1 MGIFDRFRAA
11 KPVRKTSAL
20 ESMLSRDGKALEKE
34 ARTPVYSGVSTD
46 MAYRQ
51 SILPPVDQH
60 YLEQLADRYSHLRTV
75 ITRIASQSVA
85 KGWEYHAVGDA
96 GDKEERKMLEKLLRD
111 PTGGNAD
118 ITATEFFKAMIRQVE
133 VFDDCWVSIV
143 YDRIQGTDGKIV
155 KELWVEDAKQMRF
168 HVDEYG
174 KFKNDEY
181 FDIITR
187 QPLEKGALG
196 EGGFEAEPMAY
207 YYDMGQ
213 DEDKIPFARDEIIHF
228 NKYSA
233 NARLYGQSPI
243 IGLSKKIETALAIE
257 NFQNKI
263 YKLERPPKGFLDIP
277 GHDEESL
284 NRLGEYIA
292 EETRRNPNFVPI
304 ISSRGEGT
312 GSGQAKFVPV
322 MPNMDELMML
332 PYMDRIN
339 NDINASYGVMPL
351 VVGQMQGVGGL
362 NSEGE
367 QITIFDRTIRE
378 TQQCL
383 EMGFIKPLMKL
394 MEVDTWKI
402 RFNDINERDETKYL
416 NNMNLK
422 AQILTQ
428 MQNVGVEM
436 DLDDE
441 GNLVLPQQPEVVR
454 QDFRN
459 STQESLEA
467 EELKEPQ
474 DTWNQQLES
483 YEESLYKNLSNLKK

>member
-1 MGIFDRFRAA
+1 
-11 KPVRKTSAL
+11 VRKRSAL
-20 ESMLSRDGKALEKE
+20 EELIERNTANIVKD
-34 ARTPVYSGVSTD
+34 ARTPAYGTSGSNRAFKAD
-46 MAYRQ
+46 
-51 SILPPVDQH
+51 ILPPVDQN

-96 GDKEERKMLEKLLRD
+96 GDEEERKMLEKLLKD

-118 ITATEFFKAMIRQVE
+118 ITASEFFKAMIRQVE
-133 VFDDCWVSIV
+133 VFDDCWISIV

-168 HVDEYG
+168 AVDDYG
-174 KFKNDEY
+174 KFKNEEY
-181 FDIITR
+181 FDVITR

-196 EGGFEAEPMAY
+196 EGGFEAEPVAY
-207 YYDMGQ
+207 FYDMGQ

-304 ISSRGEGT
+304 ISSRGEGS
-312 GSGQAKFVPV
+312 SGQAKFVPV
-322 MPNMDELMML
+322 MPNMDELMAL
-332 PYMDRIN
+332 PYMERIN
-339 NDINASYGVMPL
+339 NDINAAYGVMPI
-351 VVGQMQGVGGL
+351 VTGSTAGVGGL
-362 NSEGE
+362 NAEGE
-367 QITIFDRTIRE
+367 QISLFDRTVLE

-383 EMGFIKPLMKL
+383 EMGFLRPLMKL
-394 MEVDTWKI
+394 MGIKTWKVK
-402 RFNDINERDETKYL
+402 FADINTKNEQQALANMLQKANIITVL
-416 NNMNLK
+416 NK
-422 AQILTQ
+422 
-428 MQNVGVEM
+428 VGIEAT
-436 DLDDE
+436 LDKD
-441 GNLVLPQQPEVVR
+441 GNLVLPDKPQVSMPEEAKPEVG
-454 QDFRN
+454 
-459 STQESLEA
+459 A
-467 EELKEPQ
+467 LKP
-474 DTWNQQLES
+474 
-483 YEESLYKNLSNLKK
+483 

>member
-1 MGIFDRFRAA
+1 MGLFDRWRS
-11 KPVRKTSAL
+11 KPVRKATGIDAFL
-20 ESMLSRDGKALEKE
+20 EDATADVSKD

-46 MAYRQ
+46 TAYRQ
-51 SILPPVDQH
+51 SILPQVDQF

-85 KGWEYHAVGDA
+85 KGWEYQAIGD
-96 GDKEERKMLEKLLRD
+96 GDPEQRKMVEALLRN
-111 PTGGNAD
+111 PTNNSAD
-118 ITATEFFKAMIRQVE
+118 INGTEFFKAMIRQLE
-133 VFDDCWVSIV
+133 VFDDCWVSVV
-143 YDRIQGTDGKIV
+143 YDRVASEDGSVSGKVV
-155 KELWVEDAKQMRF
+155 KELWVEDAKHMRF
-168 HVDEYG
+168 HVDEFG
-174 KFKNDEY
+174 RFVEEDKFDPVSREFMEGTVNPETGVELEY
-181 FDIITR
+181 
-187 QPLEKGALG
+187 
-196 EGGFEAEPMAY
+196 MAY
-207 YYDMGQ
+207 YYES
-213 DEDKIPFARDEIIHF
+213 EDGKIPFARDEIIHF

-257 NFQNKI
+257 SFQNKI
-263 YKLERPPKGFLDIP
+263 YRLERPPKGFLDVP

-292 EETRRNPNFVPI
+292 EETRRNPNFIPI
-304 ISSRGEGT
+304 LSSREAT
-312 GSGQAKFVPV
+312 STAKFVPV

-339 NDINASYGVMPL
+339 NDINGAYGVMPL
-351 VVGQMQGVGGL
+351 VVGQLAGVGGL

-378 TQQCL
+378 TQQCV
-383 EMGFIKPLMKL
+383 EMGFLKPLLKL

-402 RFNDINERDETKYL
+402 RFNDINEKDETKYL

-436 DLDDE
+436 DLDGE
-441 GNLVLPQQPEVVR
+441 GNLVLPQSPEVVR

-459 STQESLEA
+459 SSQESLEA
-467 EELKEPQ
+467 EEQSEPL
-474 DTWNQQLES
+474 DTWNPQLES
-483 YEESLYKNLSNLKK
+483 YEESLYKNSKN

>member
-1 MGIFDRFRAA
+1 M
-11 KPVRKTSAL
+11 RKRSAL
-20 ESMLSRDGKALEKE
+20 EDLIERNTASVLKD
-34 ARTPVYSGVSTD
+34 ARTP
-46 MAYRQ
+46 AYGTAGSNRAFKAD
-51 SILPPVDQH
+51 ILPPVDQN

-96 GDKEERKMLEKLLRD
+96 GDKEERRMLETLLRD

-118 ITATEFFKAMIRQVE
+118 ITASEFFKAMIRQVE
-133 VFDDCWVSIV
+133 VFDECWVSIV

-168 HVDEYG
+168 AVDDYG

-187 QPLEKGALG
+187 KPLEKGELG

-322 MPNMDELMML
+322 MPNMDELMAL
-332 PYMDRIN
+332 PYMERIN
-339 NDINASYGVMPL
+339 NDINASYGVMPI
-351 VVGQMQGVGGL
+351 VTGSTAGVGGL
-362 NSEGE
+362 NAEGE
-367 QITIFDRTIRE
+367 QISLFDRTVLE

-383 EMGFIKPLMKL
+383 EMGFLKPLMKL
-394 MEVDTWKI
+394 MGIKTWKVK
-402 RFNDINERDETKYL
+402 FADINTKNEQQALANMLQKANIITVL
-416 NNMNLK
+416 NK
-422 AQILTQ
+422 
-428 MQNVGVEM
+428 VGIEAT
-436 DLDDE
+436 LDKD
-441 GNLVLPQQPEVVR
+441 GNLVLPDKPQVSMPEEAKPEVG
-454 QDFRN
+454 
-459 STQESLEA
+459 A
-467 EELKEPQ
+467 IKP
-474 DTWNQQLES
+474 
-483 YEESLYKNLSNLKK
+483 

>member
-1 MGIFDRFRAA
+1 M
-11 KPVRKTSAL
+11 RKRSAL
-20 ESMLSRDGKALEKE
+20 EDLIERNTASVLKD
-34 ARTPVYSGVSTD
+34 ARTP
-46 MAYRQ
+46 AYGTAGTNRAFKAD
-51 SILPPVDQH
+51 ILPPVDQN

-85 KGWEYHAVGDA
+85 KGWEYHAVGDT
-96 GDKEERKMLEKLLRD
+96 GDKEERKMLELLLRN
-111 PTGGNAD
+111 PSGGNAD
-118 ITATEFFKAMIRQVE
+118 ITASEFFKAMIRQVE

-168 HVDEYG
+168 AVDDYG

-187 QPLEKGALG
+187 EPLAKGELG

-207 YYDMGQ
+207 FYDMGQ

-322 MPNMDELMML
+322 MPNMDELMAL
-332 PYMDRIN
+332 PYMERIN
-339 NDINASYGVMPL
+339 NDINASYGVMPI
-351 VVGQMQGVGGL
+351 VTGSTAGVGGL
-362 NSEGE
+362 NAEGE
-367 QITIFDRTIRE
+367 QISLFDRTVLE

-383 EMGFIKPLMKL
+383 EMGFLKPLMKL
-394 MEVDTWKI
+394 MGIKTWKVM
-402 RFNDINERDETKYL
+402 FADINVKNEQQALANMLQKANIITVL
-416 NNMNLK
+416 NK
-422 AQILTQ
+422 
-428 MQNVGVEM
+428 VGIEAT
-436 DLDDE
+436 LDKD
-441 GNLVLPQQPEVVR
+441 GNLVLPDKPQVSMPEEAKPEVG
-454 QDFRN
+454 
-459 STQESLEA
+459 A
-467 EELKEPQ
+467 LKP
-474 DTWNQQLES
+474 
-483 YEESLYKNLSNLKK
+483 

>member
-1 MGIFDRFRAA
+1 MGIFDRFRS
-11 KPVRKTSAL
+11 KPVRKTTGIDAFL
-20 ESMLSRDGKALEKE
+20 EDATADISKD

-46 MAYRQ
+46 TAYRQ
-51 SILPPVDQH
+51 SILPPVDQF

-85 KGWEYHAVGDA
+85 KGWEYQAIGKGDP
-96 GDKEERKMLEKLLRD
+96 EQRRMVERLLRN
-111 PTGGNAD
+111 PTNGSSDMTGS
-118 ITATEFFKAMIRQVE
+118 EFFKAMIRQLE

-143 YDRIQGTDGKIV
+143 YDRVADGSGKVTNKIV
-155 KELWVEDAKQMRF
+155 KELWVEDAKHMRF
-168 HVDEYG
+168 NVDEYG
-174 KFKNDEY
+174 RFVEEEKFDPVTREFMEGDVNPKTGVELEY
-181 FDIITR
+181 
-187 QPLEKGALG
+187 
-196 EGGFEAEPMAY
+196 MAY
-207 YYDMGQ
+207 YYEYDDG
-213 DEDKIPFARDEIIHF
+213 KIPFARDEMIHF

-257 NFQNKI
+257 SFQNKI
-263 YKLERPPKGFLDIP
+263 YRLERPPKGFLDVP

-292 EETRRNPNFVPI
+292 EETRRNPNFIPI
-304 ISSRGEGT
+304 LSSRDAST
-312 GSGQAKFVPV
+312 TAKFVPV

-383 EMGFIKPLMKL
+383 EMGFIKPLLKL
-394 MEVDTWKI
+394 MEIDTWKI

-436 DLDDE
+436 DLDAD
-441 GNLVLPQQPEVVR
+441 GNLVLPQAPEVVR

-459 STQESLEA
+459 STQESQEA
-467 EELKEPQ
+467 EELKEHL
-474 DTWNQQLES
+474 DTWNRQLEN
-483 YEESLYKNLSNLKK
+483 YEESLYKNLSN

>member
-1 MGIFDRFRAA
+1 MAWYDRLLGR
-11 KPVRKTSAL
+11 KPVRKRSAL
-20 ESMLSRDGKALEKE
+20 EELIERNTASIAKD
-34 ARTPVYSGVSTD
+34 ARTP
-46 MAYRQ
+46 AYGTAGTNRAFKAD
-51 SILPPVDQH
+51 ILPPVDQN

-118 ITATEFFKAMIRQVE
+118 ITASEFFKAMIRQVE

-168 HVDEYG
+168 AVDEYG

-187 QPLEKGALG
+187 QPLEKGELG

-207 YYDMGQ
+207 FYDMGQ

-304 ISSRGEGT
+304 ISSRGEGS
-312 GSGQAKFVPV
+312 SGQAKFVPV
-322 MPNMDELMML
+322 MPNMDELMAL
-332 PYMDRIN
+332 PYMERIN
-339 NDINASYGVMPL
+339 NDINASYGVMPI
-351 VVGQMQGVGGL
+351 VTGSTAGVGGL
-362 NSEGE
+362 NAEGE
-367 QITIFDRTIRE
+367 QISLFDRTVLE

-383 EMGFIKPLMKL
+383 EMGFLKPLMKL
-394 MEVDTWKI
+394 MGIQTWKVK
-402 RFNDINERDETKYL
+402 FADINTKNEQQALANMLQKANIITVL
-416 NNMNLK
+416 NK
-422 AQILTQ
+422 
-428 MQNVGVEM
+428 VGIEAT
-436 DLDDE
+436 LDKD
-441 GNLVLPQQPEVVR
+441 GNLVLPDKPQVSMPDEAKPEVG
-454 QDFRN
+454 
-459 STQESLEA
+459 A
-467 EELKEPQ
+467 LKP
-474 DTWNQQLES
+474 
-483 YEESLYKNLSNLKK
+483 

>member
-1 MGIFDRFRAA
+1 M
-11 KPVRKTSAL
+11 
-20 ESMLSRDGKALEKE
+20 
-34 ARTPVYSGVSTD
+34 
-46 MAYRQ
+46 
-51 SILPPVDQH
+51 
-60 YLEQLADRYSHLRTV
+60 
-75 ITRIASQSVA
+75 
-85 KGWEYHAVGDA
+85 
-96 GDKEERKMLEKLLRD
+96 
-111 PTGGNAD
+111 
-118 ITATEFFKAMIRQVE
+118 
-133 VFDDCWVSIV
+133 
-143 YDRIQGTDGKIV
+143 YDRVADGSGKVTNKIV
-155 KELWVEDAKQMRF
+155 KELWVEDAKHMRF
-168 HVDEYG
+168 NVDEYG
-174 KFKNDEY
+174 RFVEEEKFDPVTREFMEGDVNPKTGVELEY
-181 FDIITR
+181 
-187 QPLEKGALG
+187 
-196 EGGFEAEPMAY
+196 MAY
-207 YYDMGQ
+207 YYDY
-213 DEDKIPFARDEIIHF
+213 EDGKIPFARDEMIHF

-257 NFQNKI
+257 SFQNKI
-263 YKLERPPKGFLDIP
+263 YRLERPPKGFLDVP

-292 EETRRNPNFVPI
+292 EETRRNPNFIPI
-304 ISSRGEGT
+304 LSSRDAST
-312 GSGQAKFVPV
+312 TAKFVPV

-383 EMGFIKPLMKL
+383 EMGFIKPLLKL
-394 MEVDTWKI
+394 MEIDTWKI

-436 DLDDE
+436 DLDAD
-441 GNLVLPQQPEVVR
+441 GNLVLPQAPEVVR
-454 QDFRN
+454 QDFR
-459 STQESLEA
+459 SSSQESLEA
-467 EELKEPQ
+467 EELKEHL
-474 DTWNQQLES
+474 DTWNRQLEN
-483 YEESLYKNLSNLKK
+483 YEESLYKNLSN

>member
-1 MGIFDRFRAA
+1 MGLFDRWRS
-11 KPVRKTSAL
+11 KPVRKASAL
-20 ESMLSRDGKALEKE
+20 ERMVSEDGRRLEKE

-46 MAYRQ
+46 RAYRN
-51 SILPPVDQH
+51 SILPPVDQN

-85 KGWEYHAVGDA
+85 KGWEYQALGEGNPDQRRTV
-96 GDKEERKMLEKLLRD
+96 EKLLKD
-111 PTGGNAD
+111 PTNGSAD
-118 ITATEFFKAMIRQVE
+118 INGSEFFKAMIRQLE

-143 YDRIQGTDGKIV
+143 YDRMASEDGSVSGKVV
-155 KELWVEDAKQMRF
+155 KELWVEDAKHMRF
-168 HVDEYG
+168 NVDAFGRFIE
-174 KFKNDEY
+174 DEEM
-181 FDIITR
+181 FDPVSREFMSGDVNIKTGVK
-187 QPLEKGALG
+187 L
-196 EGGFEAEPMAY
+196 EPMAY
-207 YYDMGQ
+207 FYES
-213 DEDKIPFARDEIIHF
+213 EDGKIPFARDEIIHF

-233 NARLYGQSPI
+233 SARLYGQSPI
-243 IGLSKKIETALAIE
+243 IGLAKKIETALAIE

-263 YKLERPPKGFLDIP
+263 YRLERPPKGFLDVP

-304 ISSRGEGT
+304 LSSRDGGNT
-312 GSGQAKFVPV
+312 AKFVSV

-332 PYMDRIN
+332 PYMERIN
-339 NDINASYGVMPL
+339 SDINGAYGVMPL
-351 VVGQMQGVGGL
+351 VVGQMAGVGGL

-378 TQQCL
+378 TQMCI
-383 EMGFIKPLMKL
+383 EMGFLKPLLKL

-402 RFNDINERDETKYL
+402 RFNDINEKDETKYL

-441 GNLVLPQQPEVVR
+441 GNLVLPQQAEVVR
-454 QDFRN
+454 QDFR
-459 STQESLEA
+459 SPLQESLEA
-467 EELKEPQ
+467 EEQKEPQ
-474 DTWNQQLES
+474 GTWKRRPMS
-483 YEESLYKNLSNLKK
+483 YEELLPESSEN

>member
-1 MGIFDRFRAA
+1 MGIFDRFRS
-11 KPVRKTSAL
+11 KPVRKTTGIDAFLQDATADVSK
-20 ESMLSRDGKALEKE
+20 D

-46 MAYRQ
+46 TAYRQ
-51 SILPPVDQH
+51 SILPQVDQF

-85 KGWEYHAVGDA
+85 KGWEYQAIGD
-96 GDKEERKMLEKLLRD
+96 GNPEQRKQVESLLRN
-111 PTGGNAD
+111 PTNGSAD
-118 ITATEFFKAMIRQVE
+118 INGTEFFKAMIRQLE

-143 YDRIQGTDGKIV
+143 YDRLASEDGSVSGKIV
-155 KELWVEDAKQMRF
+155 KELWVEDAKHMRF

-174 KFKNDEY
+174 RFLEEDKFDPVSREFMKGTVNPETGVELEY
-181 FDIITR
+181 
-187 QPLEKGALG
+187 
-196 EGGFEAEPMAY
+196 MAY
-207 YYDMGQ
+207 YYES
-213 DEDKIPFARDEIIHF
+213 EDGKIPFARDEIIHF

-263 YKLERPPKGFLDIP
+263 YRLERPPKGFLDVP

-304 ISSRGEGT
+304 LSSRDGGNT
-312 GSGQAKFVPV
+312 AKFVPV

-383 EMGFIKPLMKL
+383 EMGFLKPLLKL
-394 MEVDTWKI
+394 MEIDTWKI

-436 DLDDE
+436 DLDSE
-441 GNLVLPQQPEVVR
+441 GNLKLPQQAEVVR

-459 STQESLEA
+459 SSQESQEA
-467 EELKEPQ
+467 EEPKEQQ
-474 DTWNQQLES
+474 DTWKRQPLSYAELLPES
-483 YEESLYKNLSNLKK
+483 SEN

>member
-1 MGIFDRFRAA
+1 LAWYDRMLGR
-11 KPVRKTSAL
+11 KPVRKRSAL
-20 ESMLSRDGKALEKE
+20 EELIEKNTASVLKD
-34 ARTPVYSGVSTD
+34 ARTP
-46 MAYRQ
+46 AYGTAGSNRAFKAD
-51 SILPPVDQH
+51 ILPPVDQN

-85 KGWEYHAVGDA
+85 KGWEYHAVGDT
-96 GDKEERKMLEKLLRD
+96 GDKEERKMLEMLLRD
-111 PTGGNAD
+111 PSGGNAD
-118 ITATEFFKAMIRQVE
+118 ITASEFFKAMIRQVE

-143 YDRIQGTDGKIV
+143 YDRIQGSDGKIV

-168 HVDEYG
+168 AVDDYG
-174 KFKNDEY
+174 KFKNEEY
-181 FDIITR
+181 FDVITR

-207 YYDMGQ
+207 FYDMGQ

-322 MPNMDELMML
+322 MPNMDELMAL
-332 PYMDRIN
+332 PYMERIN
-339 NDINASYGVMPL
+339 NDINAAYGVMPI
-351 VVGQMQGVGGL
+351 VTGSTAGVGGL
-362 NSEGE
+362 NAEGE
-367 QITIFDRTIRE
+367 QISLFDRTVLE

-383 EMGFIKPLMKL
+383 EMGFLRPLMRL
-394 MEVDTWKI
+394 MGIKTWKVK
-402 RFNDINERDETKYL
+402 FADINTKNEQQALANMLQKANIITVL
-416 NNMNLK
+416 NK
-422 AQILTQ
+422 
-428 MQNVGVEM
+428 VGIEAT
-436 DLDDE
+436 LDKD
-441 GNLVLPQQPEVVR
+441 GNLVLPDKPQVSMPEEAKPEVG
-454 QDFRN
+454 
-459 STQESLEA
+459 A
-467 EELKEPQ
+467 LKP
-474 DTWNQQLES
+474 
-483 YEESLYKNLSNLKK
+483 

>member
-1 MGIFDRFRAA
+1 M
-11 KPVRKTSAL
+11 RKRSAL
-20 ESMLSRDGKALEKE
+20 EDLIERNTASVLKD
-34 ARTPVYSGVSTD
+34 ARTP
-46 MAYRQ
+46 AYGTAGSNRAFKAD
-51 SILPPVDQH
+51 ILPPVDQN

-85 KGWEYHAVGDA
+85 KGWEYHAIGDT
-96 GDKEERKMLEKLLRD
+96 GDKEERKMLELLLRN
-111 PTGGNAD
+111 PSGGNAD
-118 ITATEFFKAMIRQVE
+118 ITASEFFKAMIRQVE

-143 YDRIQGTDGKIV
+143 YDRIQGTDGKID

-168 HVDEYG
+168 HVDDYG

-187 QPLEKGALG
+187 QPLEKGELG

-207 YYDMGQ
+207 FYDMGQ

-322 MPNMDELMML
+322 MPNMDELMAL
-332 PYMDRIN
+332 PYMERIN
-339 NDINASYGVMPL
+339 NDINASYGVMPI
-351 VVGQMQGVGGL
+351 VTGSTAGVGGL
-362 NSEGE
+362 NAEGE
-367 QITIFDRTIRE
+367 QISLFDRTVLE

-383 EMGFIKPLMKL
+383 EMGFLKPLMKL
-394 MEVDTWKI
+394 MGIKTWKVK
-402 RFNDINERDETKYL
+402 FADINVKNEQQALANMLQKANIITVL
-416 NNMNLK
+416 NK
-422 AQILTQ
+422 
-428 MQNVGVEM
+428 VGIEAT
-436 DLDDE
+436 LDKD
-441 GNLVLPQQPEVVR
+441 GNLVLPDKPQVSMPDDAKPEVG
-454 QDFRN
+454 
-459 STQESLEA
+459 A
-467 EELKEPQ
+467 LKP
-474 DTWNQQLES
+474 
-483 YEESLYKNLSNLKK
+483 

>member
-1 MGIFDRFRAA
+1 MGIFDRFRS
-11 KPVRKTSAL
+11 KPVRKATGIDAFLQDATMEISK
-20 ESMLSRDGKALEKE
+20 D

-46 MAYRQ
+46 TAYRQ
-51 SILPPVDQH
+51 SILPQVDQF

-85 KGWEYHAVGDA
+85 KGWEYHAIGKGDP
-96 GDKEERKMLEKLLRD
+96 EQRRMVERLLRN
-111 PTGGNAD
+111 PTNGSSDMTGS
-118 ITATEFFKAMIRQVE
+118 ELFKAMIRQLE

-143 YDRIQGTDGKIV
+143 YDRVADGEGKVTNKVV
-155 KELWVEDAKQMRF
+155 KELWVEDAKHMRF

-174 KFKNDEY
+174 RFIEEEKFDPV
-181 FDIITR
+181 TR
-187 QPLEKGALG
+187 QFMQGDVNPKTGVELE
-196 EGGFEAEPMAY
+196 FMAY
-207 YYDMGQ
+207 YYEYDDG
-213 DEDKIPFARDEIIHF
+213 KIPFARDEIIHF

-257 NFQNKI
+257 SFQNKI
-263 YKLERPPKGFLDIP
+263 YRLERPPKGFLDVP

-292 EETRRNPNFVPI
+292 EETRRNPNFIPI
-304 ISSRGEGT
+304 LSSRDAST
-312 GSGQAKFVPV
+312 TAKFVPV

-378 TQQCL
+378 TQMCV
-383 EMGFIKPLMKL
+383 EMGFFKRLLKIMGI
-394 MEVDTWKI
+394 DSWKI
-402 RFNDINERDETKYL
+402 KFKDINERDETKYL

-422 AQILTQ
+422 AQIITQ

-436 DLDDE
+436 DLDSD
-441 GNLVLPQQPEVVR
+441 GNLQLPQAPEVVR

-459 STQESLEA
+459 STQESQEA
-467 EELKEPQ
+467 EELKEHL
-474 DTWNQQLES
+474 DTWNRQLEN
-483 YEESLYKNLSNLKK
+483 YEESLYKNLSN

>member
-1 MGIFDRFRAA
+1 MGIFDRFRS

-20 ESMLSRDGKALEKE
+20 ERIIAKDAKALEKD

-46 MAYRQ
+46 RAYRH
-51 SILPPVDQH
+51 SILPPVDQF
-60 YLEQLADRYSHLRTV
+60 YLEELADRYSHLRTV

-85 KGWEYHAVGDA
+85 KGWEYQAIGK
-96 GDKEERKMLEKLLRD
+96 GDKEQRQMVEALLRN
-111 PTGGNAD
+111 PTNGSAD
-118 ITATEFFKAMIRQVE
+118 INGSEFFKAMIRQLE
-133 VFDDCWVSIV
+133 VFDDCWISVV
-143 YDRIQGTDGKIV
+143 YDILASDDGTVNGKIV
-155 KELWVEDAKQMRF
+155 KELWVEDAKHMRF
-168 HVDEYG
+168 NVDGYG
-174 KFKNDEY
+174 KFIEDEEK
-181 FDIITR
+181 FDPITR
-187 QPLEKGALG
+187 EFMGGDVNPKTGMKLEN
-196 EGGFEAEPMAY
+196 MAY
-207 YYDMGQ
+207 YYEG
-213 DEDKIPFARDEIIHF
+213 EDGKIPFARDEIIHF

-233 NARLYGQSPI
+233 SARLYGQSPI

-257 NFQNKI
+257 SFQNKI
-263 YKLERPPKGFLDIP
+263 YRLERPPKGFLDVP

-292 EETRRNPNFVPI
+292 EETRRNPNFIPI
-304 ISSRGEGT
+304 LSSREAT
-312 GSGQAKFVPV
+312 STAKFVPV

-378 TQQCL
+378 TQQCV
-383 EMGFIKPLMKL
+383 EMGFLKPLLKL
-394 MEVDTWKI
+394 MNVDTWKI

-436 DLDDE
+436 DLDAD
-441 GNLVLPQQPEVVR
+441 GNLQLPQSPEVVR
-454 QDFRN
+454 QDFR
-459 STQESLEA
+459 SPLQESLEA
-467 EELKEPQ
+467 EELKEPL
-474 DTWNQQLES
+474 DTWNQQPES
-483 YEESLYKNLSNLKK
+483 YEESLYRNFSSLKK

>member
-1 MGIFDRFRAA
+1 M
-11 KPVRKTSAL
+11 RKRSAL
-20 ESMLSRDGKALEKE
+20 EELIERNTASIVKD
-34 ARTPVYSGVSTD
+34 ARTP
-46 MAYRQ
+46 AYGTAGSNRAFKAD
-51 SILPPVDQH
+51 ILPPVDQN

-96 GDKEERKMLEKLLRD
+96 GDKEERKMLETLLRD

-118 ITATEFFKAMIRQVE
+118 ITASEFFKAMIRQVE
-133 VFDDCWVSIV
+133 VFDDCWISIV

-168 HVDEYG
+168 AVDEYG

-187 QPLEKGALG
+187 QPLEKGELG

-207 YYDMGQ
+207 FYDMGQ

-322 MPNMDELMML
+322 MPNMDELMAL
-332 PYMDRIN
+332 PYMERIN
-339 NDINASYGVMPL
+339 NDINASYGVMPI
-351 VVGQMQGVGGL
+351 VTGSTAGVGGL
-362 NSEGE
+362 NAEGE
-367 QITIFDRTIRE
+367 QISLFDRTVLE

-383 EMGFIKPLMKL
+383 EMGFLKPLMKL
-394 MEVDTWKI
+394 MGIKTWKVK
-402 RFNDINERDETKYL
+402 FADINTKNEQQALANMLQKANIITVL
-416 NNMNLK
+416 NK
-422 AQILTQ
+422 
-428 MQNVGVEM
+428 VGIEAT
-436 DLDDE
+436 LDKD
-441 GNLVLPQQPEVVR
+441 GNLVLPDKPQVSMPEEAKPEVG
-454 QDFRN
+454 
-459 STQESLEA
+459 A
-467 EELKEPQ
+467 LKP
-474 DTWNQQLES
+474 
-483 YEESLYKNLSNLKK
+483 

>member
-1 MGIFDRFRAA
+1 MGFFDRFRS
-11 KPVRKTSAL
+11 KPVRKATGIDAFL
-20 ESMLSRDGKALEKE
+20 ENATTDISKE

-46 MAYRQ
+46 TAYRQ
-51 SILPPVDQH
+51 SILPQVDQF

-85 KGWEYHAVGDA
+85 KGWEYQAIGD
-96 GDKEERKMLEKLLRD
+96 GDPEQRKQVEALLRN
-111 PTGGNAD
+111 PTNNSAD
-118 ITATEFFKAMIRQVE
+118 INGTEFFKAMIRQLE
-133 VFDDCWVSIV
+133 VFDDCWVSLV
-143 YDRIQGTDGKIV
+143 YDRMASEDGSVSGKVV
-155 KELWVEDAKQMRF
+155 KELWVEDAKHMRF
-168 HVDEYG
+168 HVDEFG
-174 KFKNDEY
+174 RFIEEDKFDPVSREFMEGTVNPETGVELEY
-181 FDIITR
+181 
-187 QPLEKGALG
+187 
-196 EGGFEAEPMAY
+196 MAY
-207 YYDMGQ
+207 YYES
-213 DEDKIPFARDEIIHF
+213 EDGKIPFARDEVIHF

-257 NFQNKI
+257 SFQNKI
-263 YKLERPPKGFLDIP
+263 YRLERPPKGFLDVP

-292 EETRRNPNFVPI
+292 EETRRNPNFIPI
-304 ISSRGEGT
+304 LSSREAT
-312 GSGQAKFVPV
+312 STAKFVPV

-339 NDINASYGVMPL
+339 NDINGAYGVMPL
-351 VVGQMQGVGGL
+351 VVGQLAGVGGL

-378 TQQCL
+378 TQQCV
-383 EMGFIKPLMKL
+383 EMGFLKPLLKL

-402 RFNDINERDETKYL
+402 RFNDINEKDETKYL

-436 DLDDE
+436 DLDGE
-441 GNLVLPQQPEVVR
+441 GNLVLPQSPEVVR
-454 QDFRN
+454 QDFR
-459 STQESLEA
+459 SSSQESLEA
-467 EELKEPQ
+467 EELKEHL
-474 DTWNQQLES
+474 DTWTQQLENS
-483 YEESLYKNLSNLKK
+483 EESLYKNLSSSKK

>member
-1 MGIFDRFRAA
+1 M
-11 KPVRKTSAL
+11 RKRSAL
-20 ESMLSRDGKALEKE
+20 EDLIERNTASVLKD
-34 ARTPVYSGVSTD
+34 ARTP
-46 MAYRQ
+46 AYGTAGTNRAFKAD
-51 SILPPVDQH
+51 ILPPVDQN

-85 KGWEYHAVGDA
+85 KGWEYHAIGDT
-96 GDKEERKMLEKLLRD
+96 GDKEERKMLELLLRN
-111 PTGGNAD
+111 PSGGNAD
-118 ITATEFFKAMIRQVE
+118 ITASEFFKAMIRQVE

-168 HVDEYG
+168 AVDDYG

-187 QPLEKGALG
+187 EPLAKGELG

-207 YYDMGQ
+207 FYDMGQ

-322 MPNMDELMML
+322 MPNMDELMAL
-332 PYMDRIN
+332 PYMERIN
-339 NDINASYGVMPL
+339 NDINASYGVMPI
-351 VVGQMQGVGGL
+351 VTGSTAGVGGL
-362 NSEGE
+362 NAEGE
-367 QITIFDRTIRE
+367 QISLFDRTVLE

-383 EMGFIKPLMKL
+383 EMGFLKPLMKL
-394 MEVDTWKI
+394 MGIKTWKVM
-402 RFNDINERDETKYL
+402 FADINVKNEQQALANMLQKANIITVL
-416 NNMNLK
+416 NK
-422 AQILTQ
+422 
-428 MQNVGVEM
+428 VGIEAT
-436 DLDDE
+436 LDKD
-441 GNLVLPQQPEVVR
+441 GNLVLPDKPQVSMPEEAKPEVG
-454 QDFRN
+454 
-459 STQESLEA
+459 A
-467 EELKEPQ
+467 LKP
-474 DTWNQQLES
+474 
-483 YEESLYKNLSNLKK
+483 

>member
-1 MGIFDRFRAA
+1 MGFFDRFRS
-11 KPVRKTSAL
+11 KPVRKASAL
-20 ESMLSRDGKALEKE
+20 ERMVSGDTKALEKE

-46 MAYRQ
+46 AAYRQ
-51 SILPPVDQH
+51 AILPPVDQF

-75 ITRIASQSVA
+75 ITRIASQSVT
-85 KGWEYHAVGDA
+85 KGWEYQAIGEKGDP
-96 GDKEERKMLEKLLRD
+96 EQRKMVERLLKD
-111 PTGGNAD
+111 PSNGSAD
-118 ITATEFFKAMIRQVE
+118 INGSEFFKAMIRQLE

-143 YDRIQGTDGKIV
+143 YDRVASEDGSVSGKVI
-155 KELWVEDAKQMRF
+155 KELWIEDTKHMRF
-168 HVDEYG
+168 HVDGFGRFIEDEE
-174 KFKNDEY
+174 KFDPVSRE
-181 FDIITR
+181 FMS
-187 QPLEKGALG
+187 G
-196 EGGFEAEPMAY
+196 EVNPETGVKLEPMAY
-207 YYDMGQ
+207 YYESEEG
-213 DEDKIPFARDEIIHF
+213 KIPFARDEIIHF

-257 NFQNKI
+257 SFQNKI
-263 YKLERPPKGFLDIP
+263 YRLERPPKGFLDVP

-292 EETRRNPNFVPI
+292 EETRRNPNFIPI
-304 ISSRGEGT
+304 LSSRDAT
-312 GSGQAKFVPV
+312 STAKFVPV

-339 NDINASYGVMPL
+339 NDINGAYGVMPL
-351 VVGQMQGVGGL
+351 VVGQLAGVGGL

-378 TQQCL
+378 TQQCV
-383 EMGFIKPLMKL
+383 EMGFLKPLLKL

-402 RFNDINERDETKYL
+402 RFNDINEKDETKYL

-441 GNLVLPQQPEVVR
+441 GNLVLPQSPEVVR
-454 QDFRN
+454 QDFR
-459 STQESLEA
+459 SSSQESLEA
-467 EELKEPQ
+467 EEQSEPL
-474 DTWNQQLES
+474 DTWSQQHENS
-483 YEESLYKNLSNLKK
+483 EESLYKNLKS

>member
-1 MGIFDRFRAA
+1 MGIFDRFRS
-11 KPVRKTSAL
+11 KPVRKATGIDAFLQDATAEISK
-20 ESMLSRDGKALEKE
+20 D

-46 MAYRQ
+46 TAYRQ

-85 KGWEYHAVGDA
+85 KGWEYHALGKGDP
-96 GDKEERKMLEKLLRD
+96 EQRRMVERLLRN
-111 PTGGNAD
+111 PTNGSSDMTGS
-118 ITATEFFKAMIRQVE
+118 ELFKAMIRQLE

-143 YDRIQGTDGKIV
+143 YDRIADSAGKVTNKVV
-155 KELWVEDAKQMRF
+155 KELWVEDAKHMRF
-168 HVDEYG
+168 NVDEYG
-174 KFKNDEY
+174 RFLEEDKFDPVTREFMEGEVNPQTGVELEY
-181 FDIITR
+181 
-187 QPLEKGALG
+187 
-196 EGGFEAEPMAY
+196 MAY
-207 YYDMGQ
+207 YYESEEG
-213 DEDKIPFARDEIIHF
+213 KIPFARDEIIHF

-257 NFQNKI
+257 SFQNKI
-263 YKLERPPKGFLDIP
+263 YRLERPPKGFLDVP

-292 EETRRNPNFVPI
+292 EETRRNPNFIPI
-304 ISSRGEGT
+304 LSSRDAST
-312 GSGQAKFVPV
+312 TAKFVPV

-383 EMGFIKPLMKL
+383 EMGFLKPLLKL
-394 MEVDTWKI
+394 MEIDTWKI

-422 AQILTQ
+422 AQIITQ

-436 DLDDE
+436 DLDSD
-441 GNLVLPQQPEVVR
+441 GNLQLPQAPEVVR

-459 STQESLEA
+459 STQESQEA
-467 EELKEPQ
+467 EELKEHL
-474 DTWNQQLES
+474 DTWNRQHEN
-483 YEESLYKNLSNLKK
+483 YEESLYKNLSN